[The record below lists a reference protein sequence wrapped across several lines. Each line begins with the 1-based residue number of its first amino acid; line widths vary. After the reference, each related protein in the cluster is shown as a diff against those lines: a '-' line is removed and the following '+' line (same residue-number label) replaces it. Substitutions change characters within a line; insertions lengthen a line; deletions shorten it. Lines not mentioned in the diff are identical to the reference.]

1 VPSAGLR
8 WVLRWDGQLGRGRH
22 QERVAALTEHSG
34 ASGEDRT
41 EDDPQQQPQQSVAH
55 EHSAR
60 SGAGRG
66 LRTAGR
72 SSTITLIPSSSHVRR
87 PRGPMLVALH
97 VTAQPLRARPR
108 FPCHPGRGSAV
119 SGQCDGKGASVMAS
133 RAADASPS
141 PACRVTAYVWG
152 GGGARGPSGGGFD
165 CSGLTQYAYHQV
177 GLDLPAS
184 PTPSTPRRV
193 RLRHLHHLLRHRQ
206 RRPPHH
212 HRHLHRRPHQL
223 PRQHRPHRH
232 PHPLPNPAR

>member
-1 VPSAGLR
+1 MPSAGLRWVLR

-34 ASGEDRT
+34 APGEDRT

-60 SGAGRG
+60 LGAGRG

-108 FPCHPGRGSAV
+108 FPCHPGRRSAV
-119 SGQCDGKGASVMAS
+119 SESCFALPT
-133 RAADASPS
+133 ADAPTRTTAA
-141 PACRVTAYVWG
+141 ACATSRWRRAGRHAVGRPPLISCV
-152 GGGARGPSGGGFD
+152 R
-165 CSGLTQYAYHQV
+165 CS
-177 GLDLPAS
+177 
-184 PTPSTPRRV
+184 RRV
-193 RLRHLHHLLRHRQ
+193 RRYTAAQVRNGRQ
-206 RRPPHH
+206 ASEISSSARSRP
-212 HRHLHRRPHQL
+212 
-223 PRQHRPHRH
+223 
-232 PHPLPNPAR
+232 